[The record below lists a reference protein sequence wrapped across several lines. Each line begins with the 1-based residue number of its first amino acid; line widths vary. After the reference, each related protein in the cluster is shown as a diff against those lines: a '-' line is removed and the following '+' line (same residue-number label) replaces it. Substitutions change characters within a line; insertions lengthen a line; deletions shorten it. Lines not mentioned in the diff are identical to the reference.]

1 MKEQLIIKI
10 LDKSSEFLNEE
21 QIKKLRTVIDT
32 ELYDYDVQAAEHAL
46 VPVTKAPEML
56 KLYLASKKLDGLAKS
71 TLKSYHRYLT
81 KFLFYIQKDVENI
94 TTMDCRAFLARY
106 SSTGVKNST
115 LNTVTTTLRAFFS
128 WLDDNDY
135 ITKSPMRVI
144 KSIKT
149 DKRVRKALT
158 PEELEMLRD
167 ACITIR
173 EKAMVEFFYSTGSRL
188 DEIHKLNKTDINWV
202 GKSLFV
208 IGKGDKERPT
218 YLTAGAIIYLQKY
231 LNSRKDNNEAL
242 FIGERAPH
250 NRLGHRAI
258 QRVFN
263 QLGKRAGITKSVY
276 PHLLRHTTATQML
289 RHGASMT
296 EVQKLLGHTSPAT
309 TQIYAE
315 LDTTAVQQSHQKHI
329 A

>member
-1 MKEQLIIKI
+1 MKEELIIKI
-10 LDKSSEFLNEE
+10 LDKSTEFLNEE
-21 QIKKLRTVIDT
+21 QIHKLRAVIDT
-32 ELYDYDVQAAEHAL
+32 ELYYYDVQAAEYSL

-56 KLYLASKKLDGLAKS
+56 RLYLASKKLDGLSKN
-71 TLKSYHRYLT
+71 TLDSYQRYLS
-81 KFLFYIQKDVENI
+81 KFLFCVQKDVENI
-94 TTMDCRAFLARY
+94 TTMDCRVFLAKY
-106 SSTGVKNST
+106 SSTGIKNST
-115 LNTVTTTLRAFFS
+115 LNTISTTLRAFFS

-149 DKRVRKALT
+149 DKKVRKALT
-158 PEELEMLRD
+158 AEELELLRD

-188 DEIHKLNKTDINWV
+188 DEIHKLDKTDINWV

-208 IGKGDKERPT
+208 IGKGNKERPT
-218 YLTAGAIIYLQKY
+218 YLTASAFIYLQKY
-231 LNSRKDNNEAL
+231 LSGRNDNNEAL
-242 FIGERAPH
+242 FVGERAPH

-263 QLGKRAGITKSVY
+263 ELGKRAGITKSVY

-289 RHGASMT
+289 KHGATMT

-309 TQIYAE
+309 TQIYAD
-315 LDTTAVQQSHQKHI
+315 LDNEAVQQSHQKHV